1 MAFDTLPSS
10 VVLLI
15 HAARRRDPGPLVHWC
30 RLVRTGTTE
39 KMEFI
44 LALAMAE
51 HLHAKRRKTRKQGD
65 VTRTLPTPKELTPVS
80 RPEAAVNEPFP
91 RHLR

>member
-80 RPEAAVNEPFP
+80 RPEATVNEPFP